1 MIFMQSIKSVTAPR
15 EVFWKILLAAV
26 NRILY
31 EKFKF
36 LIILM
41 WLSISKRLKAQ
52 LTGMLLW

>member
-1 MIFMQSIKSVTAPR
+1 MFKQFDIYAVVAPR
-15 EVFWKILLAAV
+15 EVFCKILLAAV

-41 WLSISKRLKAQ
+41 WLSISKRLKPQ
-52 LTGMLLW
+52 LTGRLP